1 MISLPSSVSS
11 ASSALSAPASGG
23 THAPLFNVV
32 DVSGLG
38 PPVHPDK
45 TRTTNTT
52 GGQAA
57 ARPAH
62 ATLTTAGGSFRTEA
76 DQLMNGANFGGQWP
90 VRHAKGLLNGP
101 GQNNCF
107 LNCAVQV
114 LWHLDAFRRSFR
126 QLQTHDC
133 GGPDCIFC
141 ALKELFSQLQTSSE
155 PALCPEPLRRALASG
170 PLAGRRF
177 PLGCL
182 GDAAECF
189 ELLLHRVHQ
198 HLSPVDSDSCEAAQC
213 VAHQRF
219 AMRVVEQSVCECG
232 ANSEKLPFTQM
243 VHYVSASALTSQNT
257 LSIQHQQNITFG
269 QLLRNAGNMGD
280 IRDCPSACGAKIGI
294 RRALLNRPDV
304 VSIGVVWDSE
314 RPPADQVHAVLKAI
328 GTTLRLCD
336 VFQQV
341 SDHRWAQTVHHELVG
356 VVSYYGKH
364 YTTFFFHTK
373 LRVWVYFDDA
383 NVKEVGPSW
392 EGVVEKCS
400 RGRYQPLLLLYA
412 LPQPQQLQ
420 QQQQQQLQHQQELTT
435 LAQHRRAVTPSPE
448 KATMGS
454 NVRRAITPT
463 PNRALPICDYQNLTV
478 IQSKIFSSANGGTG
492 GGGGGGGG
500 GSASSEDA
508 QEKEHYISRKA
519 VQNVLNAQYQ
529 NLSVIQDKIFPSTHD
544 QQQQQQQQQQQLR
557 ILANGTNKQQHH
569 QQPNLSYN
577 RNHVNGV
584 EGGASTAVGMP
595 NVSPS
600 SSSGTASSPDGLSMP
615 DHLNQPRRRD
625 SGNWSGDRNSASSSS
640 STTLDNPYLY
650 LVGKR
655 QVGGSVPASPTRGN
669 NSTSNG
675 LGTIGGG
682 TNGAQFYDAGYDSY
696 SLSSTDSF
704 PSKHQ
709 PTGPAGSL
717 LMASSGSSC
726 GNGTMTKIPESVVLS
741 GDCEKLCMEADQLLE
756 KSRLLEDAHD
766 LETALVLCHAAASK
780 ARAAMDAPYSNP
792 HTMTFARMKHN
803 TCVMRARS
811 LNRRILIE
819 KGGEMI
825 KEQQQQQQLQ
835 QQQQQLHLHHQTM
848 QQYHVLTS
856 SGALQHR
863 RQNSKEKML
872 TVGTSAHH
880 ALSGSTT
887 AGTTAGA
894 AVGSTTGSVLRNSPS
909 KNIEI
914 YATLPKKKVTL
925 KLIEA
930 EHIEPEPAIDLKAPT
945 ERESRSLFSRVTSD
959 KDGKDGKEK
968 RSRSE
973 DRNKALAS
981 SASYTDPGLVNAK
994 DTLRKHKEEKDA
1006 NDRKEKEA
1014 KSGKKQ
1020 HKIRRKLLMGGLIRR
1035 KNRSMPDLTEAITGG
1050 SGAGGAGCENG
1061 NGESSLLDGGVG
1073 GGGGVGG
1080 PLGSS
1085 LDDSA
1090 VGLSVSAKDN
1100 PNSGYLSEGHFDY
1113 HPISNTNPNL
1123 ERSKL
1128 MRKSFHG
1135 SGRSLSIP
1143 KVPPPPPVRIGSAL
1157 TAVSNSSSTAQQ
1169 QHQPPNAYTKPSA
1182 SSASPSMLQMQKLP
1196 LNGVN
1201 LRHLE
1206 YVTEVAAAAAN
1217 SGLPAHPPSGIKP
1230 FHEANVSNLS
1240 TMSSNTS
1247 MSEDSCQTII
1257 TTCAVVHQEQSP
1269 VKVQDLPPPPS
1280 SPSTVGMEEVDSIVR
1295 YQQHQ
1300 PMELPPYP
1308 SPPSTTCHSRQA
1320 SEDFPPPP
1328 PAIDF
1333 EPLHEQLNEIQSL
1346 QVAATHTNGGQG
1358 MKHQQQQQQSMSH
1371 NQSGIQNTTSILA
1384 QLQAKQLQQQQHQM
1398 QLQQQQQQQQYQ
1410 HLQDQ
1415 QHQLQHSVSNP
1426 NNPISTS
1433 EILNETTRSEIWLKE
1448 LQLKQLALKQQQQCR
1463 EAGSNSVAQQY
1474 QQQGQKHNNLATAA
1488 PSIGGDQ
1495 RSVRDLASR
1504 FEQIKLSVGSQL
1516 QQQQLQQQQ
1525 QQLHPPNIRTGM
1537 SGLLLADQ
1545 QQKAARTTPP
1555 PPPPPPS
1562 APDTLL
1568 GDASAGVADYTSNS
1582 GVDVVDCPR
1591 DVGVV
1596 YRMQLPK
1603 PRYDIAQSQI
1613 QEEIR
1618 EVEMLNQVVQ
1628 QTLNNG
1634 SAGGS
1639 AAQAS
1644 NKSQLLQHCSDAAPV
1659 SAGRTKKKSVSFCD
1673 QVILVATADEDEDDG
1688 FIPNPILE
1696 RVLRTAGGGN
1706 GATTTNS
1713 CPDSD
1718 PTAAILMS
1726 AGTGEGCVSAQSQP
1740 PPTSS
1745 TVVTGMQERLPTLST
1760 SITYH
1765 PIKAP
1770 SPTQQ
1775 LKQSP
1780 LPPVSTGPVYSLAA
1794 DMHKQNMEIQRQL
1807 QQQQQQYYGVVN
1819 NGPEL
1824 ESYKQQQQQQQ
1835 PQQQQQQ
1842 YSSIPANATIFK
1854 THQFSATMPTK
1865 STPSLYG
1872 VPPNMTLQLHQQQ
1885 QQQQQQLQQQQR
1897 LYGSDTGSEL
1907 SFDGRT
1913 SGASSQLSGVSASPY
1928 MTVPHMLDGGPQ
1940 VGYQTVSA
1948 SPTTITTNSSPA
1960 SNTLLRQNLAS
1971 LLQHQQQTMG
1981 GVVGGGVVTPSAMRT
1996 PPQNGI
2002 GLVSNVYQKPPKPLN
2017 VYQQQQQQQQHQL
2030 PQLNTTYNG
2039 NVSLPYVQQQQQQ
2052 PPPQQSTIVSPSS
2065 SPYQRVPVPLGYEG
2079 MTTSIYHD
2087 QPTIGMMNQQQ
2098 QLQQQQQQQHLQHG
2112 GTSPSTT
2119 LQPKPTQKKVSFEPG
2134 TKGGGLDAATGTQS
2148 PSPSANSS
2156 QQQAPT
2162 PQHYQLQLDVQLQQ
2176 QQQNV
2181 VGLPPTRVV
2190 PIATYNG
2197 NAIVKPSAKAVQCN
2211 LCRKKHC
2218 ILPAIYCT
2226 DCETYLARFQMPVRR

>member
-1 MISLPSSVSS
+1 MISLPSASS
-11 ASSALSAPASGG
+11 SSALSSANDAPA
-23 THAPLFNVV
+23 APAIFNVV
-32 DVSGLG
+32 DVTGLG
-38 PPVHPDK
+38 PPVHGEK
-45 TRTTNTT
+45 SRNTATT
-52 GGQAA
+52 GARAMGAYQHAA
-57 ARPAH
+57 KQP
-62 ATLTTAGGSFRTEA
+62 
-76 DQLMNGANFGGQWP
+76 MNSTSSYWP
-90 VRHAKGLLNGP
+90 LPHSKGLLNGP

-126 QLQTHDC
+126 QLQNHDC

-141 ALKELFSQLQTSSE
+141 ALKELFSQLQSSSE

-198 HLSPVDSDSCEAAQC
+198 HLSTTDSDSCEAAQC

-243 VHYVSASALTSQNT
+243 VHYVSASALTSQNS
-257 LSIQHQQNITFG
+257 LSIQHQQTITFG

-392 EGVVEKCS
+392 EGVVDKCS

-412 LPQPQQLQ
+412 LPQPQQQQQLSQPQHQLLQ
-420 QQQQQQLQHQQELTT
+420 QQQQQELTT
-435 LAQHRRAVTPSPE
+435 MTQHRRAVTPSPE

-478 IQSKIFSSANGGTG
+478 IQSKIFPTANTG
-492 GGGGGGGG
+492 SGVNDD
-500 GSASSEDA
+500 SN
-508 QEKEHYISRKA
+508 EKEHYISRKA

-529 NLSVIQDKIFPSTHD
+529 NLSVIQDKIFPSVHD
-544 QQQQQQQQQQQLR
+544 QQQQQQQQHRMLTHNGTKPQQQQ
-557 ILANGTNKQQHH
+557 GPQQQQHSSL
-569 QQPNLSYN
+569 NFN
-577 RNHVNGV
+577 RNLMNGG
-584 EGGASTAVGMP
+584 ENGGVVGISMP

-655 QVGGSVPASPTRGN
+655 QVNGSVPASPTR
-669 NSTSNG
+669 SSNG
-675 LGTIGGG
+675 GPGIGAMGNGT
-682 TNGAQFYDAGYDSY
+682 GAGQFYDAGYDSY

-709 PTGPAGSL
+709 PTGSNGVGSM
-717 LMASSGSSC
+717 LMSSSSSSSSG
-726 GNGTMTKIPESVVLS
+726 NGMTKIPESVVLS

-825 KEQQQQQQLQ
+825 KEQQHQQQQLQ
-835 QQQQQLHLHHQTM
+835 LQQQAQMHLHHQSL
-848 QQYHVLTS
+848 QQYHALI
-856 SGALQHR
+856 GGGLQHR
-863 RQNSKEKML
+863 RQNSKDKL
-872 TVGTSAHH
+872 LSGGSGQVGHH
-880 ALSGSTT
+880 GLSGSTT
-887 AGTTAGA
+887 AGTTS
-894 AVGSTTGSVLRNSPS
+894 AVGGSLLRNSPS

-930 EHIEPEPAIDLKAPT
+930 ENIEPEPAVDLKAPS
-945 ERESRSLFSRVTSD
+945 ERESRSLFSRVSGD
-959 KDGKDGKEK
+959 KDCVGKDSKEK

-973 DRNKALAS
+973 DRNKALVS
-981 SASYTDPGLVNAK
+981 SSSYADPGLVNAK

-1014 KSGKKQ
+1014 KAGKKQ

-1035 KNRSMPDLTEAITGG
+1035 KNRSMPDLTEAVTGG
-1050 SGAGGAGCENG
+1050 TGSEGSGPVGGISGG
-1061 NGESSLLDGGVG
+1061 GDQMLLDGGVG
-1073 GGGGVGG
+1073 GSIVGPHG
-1080 PLGSS
+1080 TS

-1090 VGLSVSAKDN
+1090 VGLSMSAKDN

-1143 KVPPPPPVRIGSAL
+1143 KVPPPPPVRLGSAL
-1157 TAVSNSSSTAQQ
+1157 SAVSSASSPIQ
-1169 QHQPPNAYTKPSA
+1169 QHQQTNA
-1182 SSASPSMLQMQKLP
+1182 SSSPSLLQMQKLP

-1206 YVTEVAAAAAN
+1206 FVTEAAAAAAVN
-1217 SGLPAHPPSGIKP
+1217 NGLPAHPSSGIKP

-1269 VKVQDLPPPPS
+1269 AKPLEQPTAP
-1280 SPSTVGMEEVDSIVR
+1280 SPSAGPGGFQQVDSIVR
-1295 YQQHQ
+1295 YQQQ
-1300 PMELPPYP
+1300 QQQQQQQQVSSIQTTGLLELPPYP

-1346 QVAATHTNGGQG
+1346 QGVTNSSGSFN
-1358 MKHQQQQQQSMSH
+1358 KQQPS
-1371 NQSGIQNTTSILA
+1371 SGIQNTTSILA
-1384 QLQAKQLQQQQHQM
+1384 QLQAKQLQQQQ
-1398 QLQQQQQQQQYQ
+1398 QQQQQPDRSHYKYQQQHYHEHDYDLMQ
-1410 HLQDQ
+1410 HLQ
-1415 QHQLQHSVSNP
+1415 LSSSSSANSGNP
-1426 NNPISTS
+1426 NNPISVS
-1433 EILNETTRSEIWLKE
+1433 EILNETNRSEIWLKE
-1448 LQLKQLALKQQQQCR
+1448 LQMKQLALKQQQQCR
-1463 EAGSNSVAQQY
+1463 EAATMQQY
-1474 QQQGQKHNNLATAA
+1474 QGQHLQQQQQQDQQTNGAVNALTN
-1488 PSIGGDQ
+1488 GNDQ

-1504 FEQIKLSVGSQL
+1504 FEQIKLPDGSQLL
-1516 QQQQLQQQQ
+1516 QQQQ
-1525 QQLHPPNIRTGM
+1525 HPSNVRTGM
-1537 SGLLLADQ
+1537 SGLLLMDQLQ
-1545 QQKAARTTPP
+1545 QQQQQEQQQQQQQEQQKQKSALSPVPRATPP
-1555 PPPPPPS
+1555 PAETLS
-1562 APDTLL
+1562 DTIGTDL
-1568 GDASAGVADYTSNS
+1568 S
-1582 GVDVVDCPR
+1582 GSCVDVVDCPR
-1591 DVGVV
+1591 DMGVA
-1596 YRMQLPK
+1596 YRIQLPK

-1634 SAGGS
+1634 AAANTGS
-1639 AAQAS
+1639 S
-1644 NKSQLLQHCSDAAPV
+1644 KSQLLNGNGMPPSSAA
-1659 SAGRTKKKSVSFCD
+1659 SGRTKKKSVSFCD

-1696 RVLRTAGGGN
+1696 RVLRTANGAPGGG
-1706 GATTTNS
+1706 
-1713 CPDSD
+1713 
-1718 PTAAILMS
+1718 L
-1726 AGTGEGCVSAQSQP
+1726 TGEGEATTGMMPTASGESLNNAQS
-1740 PPTSS
+1740 PTPI
-1745 TVVTGMQERLPTLST
+1745 MPQAMPDRMPMLST

-1765 PIKAP
+1765 PIKAA

-1780 LPPVSTGPVYSLAA
+1780 SPSATGPMYSLAA

-1807 QQQQQQYYGVVN
+1807 QQQQQQYYGAVN
-1819 NGPEL
+1819 SSSDV
-1824 ESYKQQQQQQQ
+1824 ESYKQHS
-1835 PQQQQQQ
+1835 QQQQQQ
-1842 YSSIPANATIFK
+1842 YTTIPANATVFK
-1854 THQFSATMPTK
+1854 THQFNATLPAKSAT
-1865 STPSLYG
+1865 SLYG
-1872 VPPNMTLQLHQQQ
+1872 VGPVGMSAQLYQQQ
-1885 QQQQQQLQQQQR
+1885 QQKQR
-1897 LYGSDTGSEL
+1897 LYGSDSGSEL
-1907 SFDGRT
+1907 SFDGRS
-1913 SGASSQLSGVSASPY
+1913 SGSSMQLSSGSPY
-1928 MTVPHMLDGGPQ
+1928 MALPHSIEGATTQHQQQQQSQQPHHQ
-1940 VGYQTVSA
+1940 VVSGYQTVSA
-1948 SPTTITTNSSPA
+1948 SPTTITTNSSAA
-1960 SNTLLRQNLAS
+1960 SNSLGLRQNLAS
-1971 LLQHQQQTMG
+1971 LLQHQQQTLG
-1981 GVVGGGVVTPSAMRT
+1981 GVATAAPSTMRVAPPNGVGMP
-1996 PPQNGI
+1996 
-2002 GLVSNVYQKPPKPLN
+2002 GLSNISVYQKPPMPLN
-2017 VYQQQQQQQQHQL
+2017 AYQQQQQQQQHQIL
-2030 PQLNTTYNG
+2030 PLPTYNG
-2039 NVSLPYVQQQQQQ
+2039 NTLSYSQQQQ
-2052 PPPQQSTIVSPSS
+2052 PLQQQQPQPNQPSS
-2065 SPYQRVPVPLGYEG
+2065 GAVVVPSPYQRVPLPLGYDNLSSPT
-2079 MTTSIYHD
+2079 MYHE
-2087 QPTIGMMNQQQ
+2087 QTPGGFVH
-2098 QLQQQQQQQHLQHG
+2098 QQQQQQQHVG
-2112 GTSPSTT
+2112 YSAAAV

-2134 TKGGGLDAATGTQS
+2134 TKGGGSEPNAS
-2148 PSPSANSS
+2148 PSPTSS
-2156 QQQAPT
+2156 NTQQQQP
-2162 PQHYQLQLDVQLQQ
+2162 PFQHQQDTQ

-2181 VGLPPTRVV
+2181 VGVPTRVV

-2218 ILPAIYCT
+2218 ILPAIYCA

>member
-1 MISLPSSVSS
+1 
-11 ASSALSAPASGG
+11 
-23 THAPLFNVV
+23 
-32 DVSGLG
+32 
-38 PPVHPDK
+38 
-45 TRTTNTT
+45 
-52 GGQAA
+52 
-57 ARPAH
+57 
-62 ATLTTAGGSFRTEA
+62 
-76 DQLMNGANFGGQWP
+76 
-90 VRHAKGLLNGP
+90 
-101 GQNNCF
+101 
-107 LNCAVQV
+107 
-114 LWHLDAFRRSFR
+114 
-126 QLQTHDC
+126 
-133 GGPDCIFC
+133 
-141 ALKELFSQLQTSSE
+141 
-155 PALCPEPLRRALASG
+155 
-170 PLAGRRF
+170 
-177 PLGCL
+177 
-182 GDAAECF
+182 
-189 ELLLHRVHQ
+189 
-198 HLSPVDSDSCEAAQC
+198 
-213 VAHQRF
+213 
-219 AMRVVEQSVCECG
+219 
-232 ANSEKLPFTQM
+232 
-243 VHYVSASALTSQNT
+243 
-257 LSIQHQQNITFG
+257 
-269 QLLRNAGNMGD
+269 
-280 IRDCPSACGAKIGI
+280 
-294 RRALLNRPDV
+294 
-304 VSIGVVWDSE
+304 
-314 RPPADQVHAVLKAI
+314 
-328 GTTLRLCD
+328 CD

-420 QQQQQQLQHQQELTT
+420 QQQQQQQLQHQQELTT

-448 KATMGS
+448 KASMGS

-478 IQSKIFSSANGGTG
+478 IQSKIFSTANGGNG
-492 GGGGGGGG
+492 AGVGAG
-500 GSASSEDA
+500 EDA

-529 NLSVIQDKIFPSTHD
+529 NLSVIQDKIFPSAHE
-544 QQQQQQQQQQQLR
+544 QQQQQQQQQLR
-557 ILANGTNKQQHH
+557 VLANGTSKQQHH
-569 QQPNLSYN
+569 PQNLSYN
-577 RNHVNGV
+577 RNLVNGV
-584 EGGASTAVGMP
+584 EGGASNSVGMP

-669 NSTSNG
+669 NSTSAG
-675 LGTIGGG
+675 LGTMGSG
-682 TNGAQFYDAGYDSY
+682 TNGGQFYDAGYDSY

-709 PTGPAGSL
+709 PSSGTGGSL

-825 KEQQQQQQLQ
+825 KEQQQQQQQQQLQLQ
-835 QQQQQLHLHHQTM
+835 QQAQLHLHHQTM

-872 TVGTSAHH
+872 TASAAAAHH

-894 AVGSTTGSVLRNSPS
+894 AGNGGGSVLRNSPS

-930 EHIEPEPAIDLKAPT
+930 EHIEPEPAVDLKAPT

-959 KDGKDGKEK
+959 KEGKEGKEK

-981 SASYTDPGLVNAK
+981 SAAYADPGLVNAK

-1035 KNRSMPDLTEAITGG
+1035 KNRSMPDLTEAATGG
-1050 SGAGGAGCENG
+1050 SGSGGPGGENG
-1061 NGESSLLDGGVG
+1061 NGDPSLLDSGI
-1073 GGGGVGG
+1073 GGGVGG
-1080 PLGSS
+1080 PLGTS

-1135 SGRSLSIP
+1135 SGRTLSIP

-1157 TAVSNSSSTAQQ
+1157 TAVSSASSTSQQ
-1169 QHQPPNAYTKPSA
+1169 QHPNQPSNAYQPSSA
-1182 SSASPSMLQMQKLP
+1182 SSSPSMLQMQKLP

-1206 YVTEVAAAAAN
+1206 YVTEAAAAAAN
-1217 SGLPAHPPSGIKP
+1217 SGMSTHPTPPSGIKP

-1269 VKVQDLPPPPS
+1269 VKPQDLPTHPS
-1280 SPSTVGMEEVDSIVR
+1280 STSSVGMEEVDSIVR
-1295 YQQHQ
+1295 YQQHHQ
-1300 PMELPPYP
+1300 QHQAQSSAALLELPPYP

-1346 QVAATHTNGGQG
+1346 QTNGGQ
-1358 MKHQQQQQQSMSH
+1358 S
-1371 NQSGIQNTTSILA
+1371 
-1384 QLQAKQLQQQQHQM
+1384 
-1398 QLQQQQQQQQYQ
+1398 
-1410 HLQDQ
+1410 
-1415 QHQLQHSVSNP
+1415 
-1426 NNPISTS
+1426 
-1433 EILNETTRSEIWLKE
+1433 
-1448 LQLKQLALKQQQQCR
+1448 LALKQQQQCR
-1463 EAGSNSVAQQY
+1463 DAGATVQQQY
-1474 QQQGQKHNNLATAA
+1474 QQQQPGQKSNAISSL
-1488 PSIGGDQ
+1488 PSNGAGDQ

-1504 FEQIKLSVGSQL
+1504 FEQFKLAVGSQL
-1516 QQQQLQQQQ
+1516 QQ

-1562 APDTLL
+1562 TAPEGMVGGET
-1568 GDASAGVADYTSNS
+1568 AGGSEFATNNS

-1634 SAGGS
+1634 SAG
-1639 AAQAS
+1639 AAAAAAATGGNGTA
-1644 NKSQLLQHCSDAAPV
+1644 NKSQLLHCTDTPQPS
-1659 SAGRTKKKSVSFCD
+1659 SGRTKKKSVSFCD

-1688 FIPNPILE
+1688 FIPNP
-1696 RVLRTAGGGN
+1696 
-1706 GATTTNS
+1706 
-1713 CPDSD
+1713 
-1718 PTAAILMS
+1718 
-1726 AGTGEGCVSAQSQP
+1726 
-1740 PPTSS
+1740 
-1745 TVVTGMQERLPTLST
+1745 
-1760 SITYH
+1760 
-1765 PIKAP
+1765 
-1770 SPTQQ
+1770 
-1775 LKQSP
+1775 
-1780 LPPVSTGPVYSLAA
+1780 
-1794 DMHKQNMEIQRQL
+1794 
-1807 QQQQQQYYGVVN
+1807 
-1819 NGPEL
+1819 
-1824 ESYKQQQQQQQ
+1824 
-1835 PQQQQQQ
+1835 
-1842 YSSIPANATIFK
+1842 
-1854 THQFSATMPTK
+1854 
-1865 STPSLYG
+1865 
-1872 VPPNMTLQLHQQQ
+1872 
-1885 QQQQQQLQQQQR
+1885 
-1897 LYGSDTGSEL
+1897 
-1907 SFDGRT
+1907 
-1913 SGASSQLSGVSASPY
+1913 
-1928 MTVPHMLDGGPQ
+1928 
-1940 VGYQTVSA
+1940 
-1948 SPTTITTNSSPA
+1948 
-1960 SNTLLRQNLAS
+1960 
-1971 LLQHQQQTMG
+1971 
-1981 GVVGGGVVTPSAMRT
+1981 
-1996 PPQNGI
+1996 
-2002 GLVSNVYQKPPKPLN
+2002 
-2017 VYQQQQQQQQHQL
+2017 
-2030 PQLNTTYNG
+2030 
-2039 NVSLPYVQQQQQQ
+2039 
-2052 PPPQQSTIVSPSS
+2052 
-2065 SPYQRVPVPLGYEG
+2065 
-2079 MTTSIYHD
+2079 
-2087 QPTIGMMNQQQ
+2087 
-2098 QLQQQQQQQHLQHG
+2098 
-2112 GTSPSTT
+2112 
-2119 LQPKPTQKKVSFEPG
+2119 
-2134 TKGGGLDAATGTQS
+2134 
-2148 PSPSANSS
+2148 
-2156 QQQAPT
+2156 
-2162 PQHYQLQLDVQLQQ
+2162 
-2176 QQQNV
+2176 
-2181 VGLPPTRVV
+2181 
-2190 PIATYNG
+2190 
-2197 NAIVKPSAKAVQCN
+2197 
-2211 LCRKKHC
+2211 
-2218 ILPAIYCT
+2218 
-2226 DCETYLARFQMPVRR
+2226 